1 MDELLPKA
9 LPVETEVA
17 GDATD
22 PKWDIPAQSAE
33 SYLKMVSLTLLE
45 IVGISCIHVLH
56 SAVH

>member
-45 IVGISCIHVLH
+45 IVGISCIR
-56 SAVH
+56 